1 MSVKGS
7 NQVPNDWGVRGDYD
21 EKGQADWFQA
31 MFDAC
36 EKERLG
42 RRIWHLGMGCMAWR
56 WQKSCQKRGL

>member
-36 EKERLG
+36 EKETG
-42 RRIWHLGMGCMAWR
+42 
-56 WQKSCQKRGL
+56 